1 MQQVPRECSSGSA
14 TVLLPTHRLGQ
25 SLGSTVVPSD
35 PERLGSLLPQ
45 SLGAGQMLEPP
56 GVCRPCPQALRWL
69 TSPAL
74 RATWVS

>member
-1 MQQVPRECSSGSA
+1 M
-14 TVLLPTHRLGQ
+14 LIRLGNCPLAYSQ
-25 SLGSTVVPSD
+25 AGAESGVDSGAVGPGEARQPV
-35 PERLGSLLPQ
+35 LPQ

-56 GVCRPCPQALRWL
+56 GVCLPCPQALRWL